1 MIKQRKI
8 KQNLKGESKNNK
20 RMKMKTETEL

>member
-8 KQNLKGESKNNK
+8 KYNLKGESKNNR
-20 RMKMKTETEL
+20 RMKMKIETGL

>member
-20 RMKMKTETEL
+20 RMKMKIETEL

>member
-8 KQNLKGESKNNK
+8 KQNLKGESKNNR
-20 RMKMKTETEL
+20 RMKMKIETEL